1 MFPSLAV
8 GQPADREAR
17 KLRHILELLLLQPLR
32 PTALLAPGPGHVLR
46 VTRSIKAKVL
56 EGQSLTYQKVL
67 LFISKHP
74 SIKPRFSDTNKLA
87 TQRFQSKVN
96 TEVGRR
102 VRALR
107 PGQLSRAPGAGC

>member
-1 MFPSLAV
+1 MTEQLLWVGRVFPSLAV

-17 KLRHILELLLLQPLR
+17 KLRHIPEPCSSS
-32 PTALLAPGPGHVLR
+32 PCESPPPLLATGPGHVLK
-46 VTRSIKAKVL
+46 VTRSIKAKIL

-74 SIKPRFSDTNKLA
+74 SIKPGARFSDTNKLA

-96 TEVGRR
+96 TEVGR
-102 VRALR
+102 
-107 PGQLSRAPGAGC
+107 Q